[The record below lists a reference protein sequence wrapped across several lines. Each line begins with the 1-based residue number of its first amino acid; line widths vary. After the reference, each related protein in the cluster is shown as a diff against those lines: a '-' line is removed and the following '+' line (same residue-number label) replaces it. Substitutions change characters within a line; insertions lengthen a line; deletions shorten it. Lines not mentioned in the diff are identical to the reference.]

1 MRVEFNNGTFVKV
14 IDWFTTTHVLLL
26 DKSKNPKGTC
36 DVKFNGYTKTKL
48 SPPNWDWHNETNCI
62 YMDDICSGIP
72 VKRAIVSNGWMV
84 DWAKLDIEFQENGGF
99 VNKFS

>member
-1 MRVEFNNGTFVKV
+1 
-14 IDWFTTTHVLLL
+14 
-26 DKSKNPKGTC
+26 
-36 DVKFNGYTKTKL
+36 
-48 SPPNWDWHNETNCI
+48 
-62 YMDDICSGIP
+62 MDDICSGIP